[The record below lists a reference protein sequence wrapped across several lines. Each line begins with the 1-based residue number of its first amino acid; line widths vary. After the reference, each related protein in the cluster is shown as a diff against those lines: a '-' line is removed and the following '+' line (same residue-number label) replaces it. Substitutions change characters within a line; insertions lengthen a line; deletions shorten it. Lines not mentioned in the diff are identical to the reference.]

1 MPLGAPGSSRIGP
14 FSVSL
19 VSLAWFPPYPFP
31 WSDSRLIRFPGSRLI
46 LVRFS
51 GPVPALSVSLVCF
64 PPYPFPWFPLYP
76 FPWSGSH
83 HIRFSG
89 LVPALLVPALSV
101 SLVWFPPYPF
111 LWAGSHLIRFPGLLP
126 ALSFS
131 LGWFPPYPFP
141 WPDLACIFKL
151 LYSQGLIWPA
161 FSNFYILIINLPKLS
176 QNPISKRFKMDFEI
190 LRNYPAR
197 GV

>member
-1 MPLGAPGSSRIGP
+1 MVEIPFLGPRRAWGPLGAPSYGHRLGAFLVPLGAPGSSRIGP

-76 FPWSGSH
+76 FPWSGSRL
-83 HIRFSG
+83 IRFSG
-89 LVPALLVPALSV
+89 LVPTLSV
-101 SLVWFPPYPF
+101 SRVC
-111 LWAGSHLIRFPGLLP
+111 
-126 ALSFS
+126 
-131 LGWFPPYPFP
+131 FPPYPFP
-141 WPDLACIFKL
+141 WAGSRLIRFP
-151 LYSQGLIWPA
+151 GLTWPA
-161 FSNFYILIINLPKLS
+161 FSNFYIP
-176 QNPISKRFKMDFEI
+176 R
-190 LRNYPAR
+190 A
-197 GV
+197 